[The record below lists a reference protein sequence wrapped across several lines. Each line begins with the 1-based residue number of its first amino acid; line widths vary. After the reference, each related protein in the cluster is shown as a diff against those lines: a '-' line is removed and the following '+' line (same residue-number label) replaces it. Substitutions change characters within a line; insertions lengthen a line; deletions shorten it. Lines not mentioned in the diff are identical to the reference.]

1 MHIPARKNVVQI
13 CHATSVRITM
23 DYVIKHVG
31 LLRND
36 VHAYD
41 QPTALTPLVLVRL
54 AGAASA
60 SEDVT
65 LSEFPRSVIR

>member
-1 MHIPARKNVVQI
+1 
-13 CHATSVRITM
+13 M

-65 LSEFPRSVIR
+65 LSEFPRSAIR